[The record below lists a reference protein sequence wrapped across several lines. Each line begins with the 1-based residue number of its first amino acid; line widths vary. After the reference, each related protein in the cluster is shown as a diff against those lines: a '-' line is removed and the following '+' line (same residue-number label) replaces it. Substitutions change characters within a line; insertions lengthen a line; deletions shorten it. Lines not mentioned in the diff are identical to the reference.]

1 MFEYA
6 GYKEDKIGG
15 LLIYFTKDGKT
26 YSMYDSYD
34 DMWEA
39 SRESMEQLN
48 DEQFDQWWNDEGE
61 DYTIKDWAEEVAYY
75 LNDGEWNKN
84 DLILED

>member
-6 GYKEDKIGG
+6 GYEEYKYGG
-15 LLIYFTKDGKT
+15 LLIYFTKDGKK
-26 YSMYDSYD
+26 YSIYDQSD

-39 SRESMEQLN
+39 SREAMEQLN

-61 DYTIKDWAEEVAYY
+61 DTTIKNWGEEVAYY
-75 LNDGEWNKN
+75 LNDGEWNTD
-84 DLILED
+84 DLVLEK